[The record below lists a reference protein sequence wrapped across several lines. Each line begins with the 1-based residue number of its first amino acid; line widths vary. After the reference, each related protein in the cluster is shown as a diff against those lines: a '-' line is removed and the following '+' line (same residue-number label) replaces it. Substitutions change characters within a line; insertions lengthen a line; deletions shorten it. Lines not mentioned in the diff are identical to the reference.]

1 MDENI
6 YGLMKFYIFYVWKN
20 LTRTTAA
27 RIEGKKEKKK
37 LSFYRSLFHENETYK
52 IVHDFSISWKVSSR
66 A

>member
-27 RIEGKKEKKK
+27 HIEGKKEKKSC
-37 LSFYRSLFHENETYK
+37 LSTEVYFMKTKHTK
-52 IVHDFSISWKVSSR
+52 
-66 A
+66 